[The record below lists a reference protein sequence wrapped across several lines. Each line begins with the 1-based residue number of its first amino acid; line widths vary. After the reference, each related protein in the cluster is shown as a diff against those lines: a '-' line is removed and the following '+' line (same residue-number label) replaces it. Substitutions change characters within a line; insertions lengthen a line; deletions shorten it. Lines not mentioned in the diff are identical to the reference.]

1 MSKSLGDYIQDRTES
16 IDTEMI
22 MEYFID
28 KDKDKTVR
36 ILDTEQ
42 YLIEG
47 SRGVGKT
54 MLMRIAEIKATEE
67 FEKNSIL
74 SVWVSFEESIR
85 LERIRISSKEGIDP
99 FLQWTMGKILM
110 DVLNKIIVLR
120 PSYSTQISKRL
131 SSLFGLSDDLN
142 ERKYSQYMEL
152 LNNYVDALEKASIHD
167 NEEIKEI
174 APSDKIVQ
182 ILDNSSSFKSF
193 LLQLISDFHLTRIV
207 LLFDEAAHVFSEE
220 QQVKFFTFF
229 KSLRDVKIACKAAV
243 YPGITNYG
251 KYFEKNQDAKE
262 LKISWSFY
270 EEDDIKYIKSILK
283 KRIQKYDENVWNL
296 LTRKNDII
304 QMICYSSNGNPRF
317 AFHIVDELQNSGLLN
332 KTNITL
338 TQVIN
343 CLRTVNAE
351 KWKDFITLKQ
361 RMVKYSDYITYAEL
375 IMKEEFLP
383 NLKKWNEKRRKEN
396 KKLSAGFYIEELTY
410 KKITKI
416 FDVLS
421 YANIVIVDDVKKSIG
436 HGKYGYYIIINPSFL
451 FSELIVKDVIEIKS
465 VSNNI
470 DNNQVY
476 SETNKY
482 ISNILNNVQEYQEY
496 CCSNDNCDFTTS
508 DESFTYCKKCGSKME
523 KKKMIPLYK
532 ILRGHS
538 VDNLNLSLKLIERIK
553 KKFSTVGEIYDADID
568 DIRMKYIQDV
578 RIEKIKNAAIEYMAG

>member
-36 ILDTEQ
+36 MLDTEQ

-74 SVWVSFEESIR
+74 SVWISFEESIR

-120 PSYSTQISKRL
+120 PSYSSQISKRL
-131 SSLFGLSDDLN
+131 SSLFGISDDLN

-152 LNNYVDALEKASIHD
+152 LNNYVDALEKANIHD

-182 ILDNSSSFKSF
+182 ILDNTSSFKSF
-193 LLQLISDFHLTRIV
+193 LLQLVSDFHLKRIV

-262 LKISWSFY
+262 LKLSWSFY
-270 EEDDIKYIKSILK
+270 DEDDIKYIKNILK
-283 KRIQKYDENVWNL
+283 KRVQKYDENVWNL
-296 LTRKNDII
+296 LTRKSDII

-317 AFHIVDELQNSGLLN
+317 AFHIMDELQNSGLLDRA
-332 KTNITL
+332 NITS
-338 TQVIN
+338 TQVVN
-343 CLRTVNAE
+343 CLRRVNAE
-351 KWKDFITLKQ
+351 KWKDFVTLKQ

-375 IMKEEFLP
+375 IMQEEFLP
-383 NLKKWNEKRRKEN
+383 NLKKWNEKRRKEH

-410 KKITKI
+410 KKISKM

-436 HGKYGYYIIINPSFL
+436 HGKYGYYIIVNPSFL
-451 FSELIVKDVIEIKS
+451 FSELVVKDVNEIKS

-482 ISNILNNVQEYQEY
+482 IAKILNNVQEYQEY
-496 CCSNDNCDFTTS
+496 CCSNENCDFTTS

-523 KKKMIPLYK
+523 KKEMVPLYK

-538 VDNLNLSLKLIERIK
+538 VDNLNLSSKLIERIK
-553 KKFSTVGEIYDADID
+553 KNFTTVGEIYDADID

>member
-1 MSKSLGDYIQDRTES
+1 MNKSLGDYIQDRTES
-16 IDTEMI
+16 IDTKMI
-22 MEYFID
+22 TEYFID
-28 KDKDKTVR
+28 KDKEKTIR
-36 ILDTEQ
+36 MLDTEQ

-74 SVWVSFEESIR
+74 AVWVSFEESIR
-85 LERIRISSKEGIDP
+85 LERIRISSREGVDP
-99 FLQWTMGKILM
+99 FLQWTMGKILI
-110 DVLNKIIVLR
+110 DVLNKIIMLK
-120 PSYSTQISKRL
+120 PNFSDQISNRL
-131 SSLFGLSDDLN
+131 SSLFGLPDDEN
-142 ERKYSQYMEL
+142 GRKYFQYMEL
-152 LNNYVDALEKASIHD
+152 LNSYVDALEKANIHD

-174 APSDKIVQ
+174 APSDRIVQ

-193 LLQLISDFHLTRIV
+193 LLQLVADFHLKRIV

-262 LKISWSFY
+262 LKISWSIY
-270 EEDDIKYIKSILK
+270 EENDIKYIKNILK
-283 KRIQKYDENVWNL
+283 RRVQKYDENVWNL

-317 AFHIVDELQNSGLLN
+317 AFHIVDELQNAGLLD
-332 KTNITL
+332 KPNINS

-343 CLRTVNAE
+343 CLRRVNAE
-351 KWKDFITLKQ
+351 KWKDFVTLKQ
-361 RMVKYSDYITYAEL
+361 RMVKYSDYISYAEL

-383 NLKKWNEKRRKEN
+383 NLRRWNEKRRKEG

-410 KKITKI
+410 KKIAKV

-421 YANIVIVDDVKKSIG
+421 YANIVIVDDIKKSIG
-436 HGKYGYYIIINPSFL
+436 HGKYGYYIIVNPSFL
-451 FSELIVKDVIEIKS
+451 FSDLIIKDVFEIKNI
-465 VSNNI
+465 SNNI

-482 ISNILNNVQEYQEY
+482 ITKVLNNVQEYQEY
-496 CCSNDNCDFTTS
+496 CCSNENCDFTTN
-508 DESFTYCKKCGSKME
+508 DDSFTYCKKCGSKME
-523 KKKMIPLYK
+523 KKGIVPLYK
-532 ILRGHS
+532 ILRAHS
-538 VDNLNLSLKLIERIK
+538 IDNLNLSPKIIERIK
-553 KKFSTVGEIYDADID
+553 VKFTTVGDIYDADID
-568 DIRMKYIQDV
+568 EIRMKYIQDV